1 MAKSPWNNMTVI
13 NPIDHSDCDTISFS
27 LYKVLKVFIIE
38 SLFDQR
44 HLAKEFIITRLHMIE
59 V

>member
-1 MAKSPWNNMTVI
+1 MTVI